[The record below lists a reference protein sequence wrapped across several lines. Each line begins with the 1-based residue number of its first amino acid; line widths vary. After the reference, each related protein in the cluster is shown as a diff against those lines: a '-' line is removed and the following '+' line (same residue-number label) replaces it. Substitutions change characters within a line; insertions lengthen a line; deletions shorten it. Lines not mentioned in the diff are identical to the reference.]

1 MKDWAEEIQQSEIER
16 LRQET
21 RQLKERIERETG
33 RPIQLTPEERNRLAE
48 LSQGM
53 DLETL
58 KEISVFGPEYFTS
71 ADIELES
78 AENV

>member
-1 MKDWAEEIQQSEIER
+1 M
-16 LRQET
+16 
-21 RQLKERIERETG
+21 KERIERETG

-58 KEISVFGPEYFTS
+58 KEISVFGPKYFTS